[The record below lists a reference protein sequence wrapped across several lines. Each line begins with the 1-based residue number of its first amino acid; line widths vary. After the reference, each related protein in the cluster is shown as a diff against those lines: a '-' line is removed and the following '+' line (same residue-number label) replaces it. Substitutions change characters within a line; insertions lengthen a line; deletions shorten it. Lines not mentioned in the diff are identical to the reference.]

1 MRAATPV
8 VRRTATDDIDQQ
20 TLIGELYMRS
30 LVRTQLRLSIGVLSA
45 FAISLCGLPL
55 LFALAPSV
63 REFAVAGVPLPWL
76 LLGVGAYPVLLIA
89 AWAYVR
95 AAERAEHDFSELV
108 ARR

>member
-20 TLIGELYMRS
+20 TMIGELYMRS

-63 REFAVAGVPLPWL
+63 RGFEVVGIPLPWL

-108 ARR
+108 GRR